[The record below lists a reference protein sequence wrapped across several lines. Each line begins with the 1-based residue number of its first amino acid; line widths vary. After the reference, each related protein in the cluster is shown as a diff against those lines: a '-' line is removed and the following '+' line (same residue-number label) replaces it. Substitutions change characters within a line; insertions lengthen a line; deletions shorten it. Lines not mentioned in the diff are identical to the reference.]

1 MNTGRGG
8 GRTGT
13 KRKRESGGPAA
24 AYAFLVCNAGA
35 LLAPKEYC
43 LGSEML
49 STVAS
54 YHVTGIQ
61 KEEDLDS
68 IITNMCL
75 RGSIRGWDTFVGS
88 PRQEGMN
95 TSIDVASGSQTK

>member
-1 MNTGRGG
+1 MGRGVG
-8 GRTGT
+8 GQAR
-13 KRKRESGGPAA
+13 RENGKAVGRRPHN
-24 AYAFLVCNAGA
+24 AFLVCNAVA

-61 KEEDLDS
+61 KEENLDS
-68 IITNMCL
+68 NMCL